1 MNTAW
6 VGPLITAIAAIFAAT
21 VAYVGTLRRN
31 TADAAATQRDHVG
44 EWADRFAASE
54 QRSRDAEQRCRDEMD
69 GLRDDITSMQR
80 AVASMRS
87 EIVRLEQLV
96 RDLGG
101 DPRHPDMHP

>member
-1 MNTAW
+1 MTPW

-54 QRSRDAEQRCRDEMD
+54 QRSRDAEEHCRAEMD
-69 GLRDDITSMQR
+69 RLRGLLTVMQTD
-80 AVASMRS
+80 VASMRG

-96 RDLGG
+96 IDLGG